1 MANEDYLMQAITG
14 ALEGFAGVYVPRKQ
28 KEFEFNLQRQGK
40 RQDLQDE
47 LSKEKE
53 LLPLKSEYELNKMRT
68 EDYFRR
74 GQSEYESKLA
84 TERDAAKAEKEA
96 GIKVPIIDDKGNTIG
111 YTSKGAVKVGEGKA
125 PTEGQTNANTY
136 ATRMEQ
142 AEGVINKLAP
152 YINKFPDQGLVGGA
166 KYAALGVAPDMFN
179 KYKGNEYQSY
189 QQAQRN
195 FMSAVLRKESGAM
208 ISDKEMA
215 DGKVQY
221 FPIPGDS
228 NEVLA
233 QKAANRKAAIE
244 GIKGAAGKAYKPFG
258 APQVGGSDS
267 NGSGEVRRKTADN
280 KIAIFDSKTKKF
292 LRYE

>member
-53 LLPLKSEYELNKMRT
+53 ILPLKSEYELNKMRT

-74 GQSEYESKLA
+74 GQSEYESQLA

-125 PTEGQTNANTY
+125 PTESQSNANTY

-142 AEGVINKLAP
+142 SEAVFKNLDPFINDFTK
-152 YINKFPDQGLVGGA
+152 QGFGGAA
-166 KYAALGVAPDMFN
+166 KYATLGAFPRLTNPIKSED
-179 KYKGNEYQSY
+179 YQSY
-189 QQAQRN
+189 EQAKLN
-195 FMSAVLRKESGAM
+195 FLTAALRKESGAV
-208 ISDKEMA
+208 ISKEEIETG
-215 DGKVQY
+215 DRQY
-221 FPIPGDS
+221 FPMSGDS
-228 NEVLA
+228 KETIA
-233 QKAANRKAAIE
+233 QKAENRKAAIE
-244 GIKGAAGKAYKPFG
+244 GIKGAAGKAYKPYS
-258 APQVGGSDS
+258 GGKSDK
-267 NGSGEVRRKTADN
+267 NDPLGLG
-280 KIAIFDSKTKKF
+280 F
-292 LRYE
+292 